1 MAKEY
6 AKGFYNSSAWKRTRN
21 AYYSFRRGQCERCK
35 AEYEEGKRSLA
46 EINPGSIVHHKE
58 YITPDNLS
66 DPTIALSF
74 ENLELL
80 CRSCHELEHK
90 GIKRRYSVNPDG
102 SIAPLDLVETEG

>member
-6 AKGFYNSSAWKRTRN
+6 AKGFYNSSAWKRTRK

-80 CRSCHELEHK
+80 CDYHHNNEHK
-90 GIKRRYSVNPDG
+90 AKPKRYLFDSNG
-102 SIAPLDLVETEG
+102 NIIES